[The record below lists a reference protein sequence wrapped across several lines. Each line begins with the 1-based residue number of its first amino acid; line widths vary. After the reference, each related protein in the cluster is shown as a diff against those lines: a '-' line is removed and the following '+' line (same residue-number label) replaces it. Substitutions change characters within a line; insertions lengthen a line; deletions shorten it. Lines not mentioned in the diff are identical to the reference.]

1 MSTPPLR
8 VALPSGT
15 ARRGVARVLGE
26 VGIAATILPE
36 GTPADLACVSLDA
49 VRGGPVAPRSLD
61 GLVDPLVVGGLA
73 PAAVRRCQVGGR
85 LLALP
90 RTFDV
95 RLWWARRDQAPHPP
109 ESWAEL
115 ALSGLVAG
123 VPGTGPALFQVFA
136 KLVTSHGGRLVD
148 DELRPTLATPEGEQA
163 LDLLLRIA
171 APAGPALA
179 GWDDET
185 VAVELAE
192 GRLALAGVWA
202 GATPVL
208 RAGPAYEHLDPHL
221 VPAGPAGR
229 RSWARGLAWVVP
241 RGARDVDAAV
251 SALDVL
257 AGAEAARHDLAEG
270 LPAAHVGA
278 AAAEVPAD
286 ASDARRIA
294 IVLETA
300 AHYVV
305 PALPLARLGAVEAA
319 AWPPLHE
326 AVAGRL
332 DAPAA
337 LAAADRAARK
347 AAG

>member
-1 MSTPPLR
+1 MSTTPLR

-26 VGIAATILPE
+26 GGIAATVVPE
-36 GTPADLACVSLDA
+36 GAPADLACASLDA
-49 VRGGPVAPRSLD
+49 LRGGSVAPLALD
-61 GLVDPLVVGGLA
+61 ALVDPLLTSGLA
-73 PAAVRRCQVGGR
+73 PAAVRRCRVGGR
-85 LLALP
+85 LVALP

-109 ESWAEL
+109 DTWAEL

-123 VPGTGPALFQVFA
+123 VPGTGTALFQVFA

-148 DELRPTLATPEGEQA
+148 DELRPTLATPEGEHA

-171 APAGPALA
+171 APAGPAVA
-179 GWDDET
+179 GWDDEA

-221 VPAGPAGR
+221 VLAGPVGR
-229 RSWARGLAWVVP
+229 RSWARGLAWLVP
-241 RGARDVDAAV
+241 RGCREVDAAV
-251 SALDVL
+251 SALVSL
-257 AGAEAARHDLAEG
+257 AGADAARHDLAEG
-270 LPAAHVGA
+270 LPTAHVAA
-278 AAAEVPAD
+278 AAAEVPTD

-300 AHYVV
+300 AHHIV
-305 PALPLARLGAVEAA
+305 PAPPLARLHAVEAA

-332 DAPAA
+332 DAAAA
-337 LAAADRAARK
+337 LAAADAAARRAA
-347 AAG
+347 G